1 MKLRLYGKLLVSF
14 IAVAM
19 IAGSVGGLGIN
30 YIRTVSNDY
39 FNVVYNYGF
48 VQQSISLA
56 AMQVKECNVMIL
68 HHGLDE
74 PTYNA
79 LKQSLANMEAEIL
92 PTIPEGATEELEMM
106 EHLSEHC
113 REYFAI
119 IEQSYA
125 DKYLTAEEKE
135 EIETCGEE
143 VIEHCLALM
152 EQKHTDGLDEMSEIL
167 RINKITYIIFVVM
180 LLTGF
185 GLSIGIGHTMTKQI
199 VLPLTD
205 IKDAAVKLSKGDFDF
220 SISHKGKDEIRD
232 LSEAFELMGNIT
244 RFLINDIDQQ
254 LDQMANGNF
263 TVTSQEEKAYVGDYQ
278 NILTAL
284 KHIRQQLNDTLNSI
298 GHAVT
303 EVNLAASQVSSGAQV
318 LSDGATRQASSVE
331 EISASMFELSGHVE
345 NIAQS
350 ANEANGLVGKSK
362 DLITDSNEY
371 MAHLVKAMEEIEDKS
386 AKISEIAKTIEDI
399 AFQTNILALNAAIE
413 AARAGQAG
421 KGFSVV
427 ADEVRS
433 LAAKSAEA
441 AKTTTML
448 IDEAIA
454 AIHGGAD
461 MTHKTAE
468 SLGSVVEQAS
478 LVGEIVSQIS
488 NACEEQSMATKQLTA
503 AIEEVSG
510 VIQTNS
516 ATSEE
521 SAAAS
526 VELSSQA
533 VAVSHMIEQFKL
545 RK

>member
-1 MKLRLYGKLLVSF
+1 MLD
-14 IAVAM
+14 
-19 IAGSVGGLGIN
+19 LGIM
-30 YIRTVSNDY
+30 DY
-39 FNVVYNYGF
+39 
-48 VQQSISLA
+48 
-56 AMQVKECNVMIL
+56 
-68 HHGLDE
+68 
-74 PTYNA
+74 
-79 LKQSLANMEAEIL
+79 LKDNS
-92 PTIPEGATEELEMM
+92 ATL
-106 EHLSEHC
+106 
-113 REYFAI
+113 
-119 IEQSYA
+119 
-125 DKYLTAEEKE
+125 
-135 EIETCGEE
+135 EE
-143 VIEHCLALM
+143 VIEHCFALM
-152 EQKHTDGLDEMSEIL
+152 EQKHTDGLYEMSEIV
-167 RINKITYIIFVVM
+167 RINKLTYIIFTIM
-180 LLTGF
+180 LLVALV
-185 GLSIGIGHTMTKQI
+185 LSIGIGYTITRQI
-199 VLPLTD
+199 VLPITN

-220 SISHKGKDEIRD
+220 SISHKGKAEIYD

-244 RFLINDIDQQ
+244 KFLISDIDQQ

-263 TVTSQEEKAYVGDYQ
+263 TVTSQEERAYVGDYQ

-298 GHAVT
+298 GRAVT

-331 EISASMFELSGHVE
+331 EISASMLELSSHVE

-350 ANEANGLVGKSK
+350 ANEANGFVGKSK

-371 MAHLVKAMEEIEDKS
+371 MAHLVKAMEEIEEKS
-386 AKISEIAKTIEDI
+386 AKIGEIAKTIEDI

-454 AIHGGAD
+454 AIHGGTD

-488 NACEEQSMATKQLTA
+488 SACEEQSMATKQLTA

-533 VAVSHMIEQFKL
+533 AGVKSMIDAFKL
-545 RK
+545 R